1 MRKKDVGR
9 KIMWMLKSLLASYI
23 VTGIL
28 LLVLTFLVYKFEL
41 DEQIVTGG
49 IVAIYVISTFMGG
62 FIIGKLTEVKKFLW
76 GTSIGAIYVLLL
88 FLISYGVY
96 REFNTNG
103 LNEITTIVLC
113 VGGGTLGGMLS

>member
-9 KIMWMLKSLLASYI
+9 KVMWVLKSLLASYI

-28 LLVLTFLVYKFEL
+28 LLILTFLVYKFEL
-41 DEQIVTGG
+41 DEQIVVGV
-49 IVAIYVISTFMGG
+49 IVAIYVVSTFTGG
-62 FIIGKLTEVKKFLW
+62 FIIGKLTEVRKFLW
-76 GTSIGAIYVLLL
+76 GMVIGAIYVLLL

-103 LNEITTIVLC
+103 LNVITTVALC
-113 VGGGTLGGMLS
+113 VGGGTLGGMIS